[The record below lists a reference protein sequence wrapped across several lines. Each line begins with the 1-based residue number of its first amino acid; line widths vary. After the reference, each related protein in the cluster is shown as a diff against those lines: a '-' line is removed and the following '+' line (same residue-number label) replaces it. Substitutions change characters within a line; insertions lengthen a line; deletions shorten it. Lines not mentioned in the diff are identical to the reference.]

1 MPISDSPGPLVGG
14 RPASA
19 GYERVSYRDYP
30 ILLVDSDSESR
41 DAFCAAFEADF
52 WVVPAQSA
60 EQALELLARK
70 DYAIIIASS
79 EMPDGAGPELLR
91 RTIKSWPHLIRMLL
105 TNAPSSPAV
114 TRAIA
119 DGSIYTYLLRPWNR
133 EQVALT
139 LRRAIEGYAVRHNNR
154 TLVAELKQRN
164 EELEELVEER
174 TSQIREWAERQR
186 KLAISDGLTGL
197 YNHRHFQERWRREV
211 KRAQRYGQS
220 VSLMIIDVDKF
231 KNFNDTMGHPQGDHL
246 LRNLSL
252 LLRRSVRDVDLV
264 ARYGGEEFVIM
275 LPETR
280 KDDGVILAERVR
292 SLVAQHPFEHRDV
305 QPGGRITVSVG
316 VAAFP
321 ADGPGPSEV
330 LVRAD
335 KALYKAKEGGRDR
348 VIVARGDGAS
358 EEDPNDE
365 GDLELIVE
373 EDGDTRIAAPSAMDV
388 PVAGAIDTMRLRL
401 RQSQLQSTA
410 GGKEGDENTP
420 IVRPSD
426 ELEDELPDEQVHALF
441 PDSMDDIVVEVD
453 DFFDPSGTDD
463 DIAPWMRGRD
473 PK

>member
-1 MPISDSPGPLVGG
+1 MPIRGSSSPLAGAQAGPSV
-14 RPASA
+14 A
-19 GYERVSYRDYP
+19 YREFP
-30 ILLVDSDSESR
+30 ILLVDDRPETLE
-41 DAFCAAFEADF
+41 AFGDDFQTEF
-52 WVVPAQSA
+52 WVVTAQSVDR
-60 EQALELLARK
+60 ALELLSQK
-70 DYAIIIASS
+70 DYTIVIARQ
-79 EMPDGAGPELLR
+79 EMPGVSGAEFLA
-91 RTIKSWPHLIRMLL
+91 RTAGSWPHLIRILL
-105 TNAPSSPAV
+105 TDSPGSPTL
-114 TRAIA
+114 TR
-119 DGSIYTYLLRPWNR
+119 SIDQGCIYHFIQQPWNR
-133 EQVALT
+133 ERVALT
-139 LRRAIEGYAVRHNNR
+139 LRRAIEGYAVARSHR
-154 TLVAELKQRN
+154 ALVAELKQRN
-164 EELEELVEER
+164 EEMEHLVEER

-264 ARYGGEEFVIM
+264 ARYGGEEFVVM

-280 KDDGVILAERVR
+280 KDEGVILAERVR

-316 VAAFP
+316 VASFP
-321 ADGPGPSEV
+321 ADGAGPGEV

-348 VIVARGDGAS
+348 VIVSQGDGS
-358 EEDPNDE
+358 SQDDPNDE
-365 GDLELIVE
+365 GDLALIVE

-388 PVAGAIDTMRLRL
+388 PVAGAIDTLRL
-401 RQSQLQSTA
+401 RQRQSEPAPATGSDTEA
-410 GGKEGDENTP
+410 P
-420 IVRPSD
+420 VVRPSD
-426 ELEDELPDEQVHALF
+426 EMDDELPGPRITALS
-441 PDSMDDIVVEVD
+441 PDSTDEFLVEVD
-453 DFFDPSGTDD
+453 DTFDPSTTDE
-463 DIAPWMRGRD
+463 DIAPWMRGHD

>member
-1 MPISDSPGPLVGG
+1 VPSSDSLGLLVGG
-14 RPASA
+14 RPTSS
-19 GYERVSYRDYP
+19 GYGPVNYRDFP
-30 ILLVDSDSESR
+30 ILLIDDDPER
-41 DAFCAAFEADF
+41 LDAFCEALGNEF
-52 WVVPAQSA
+52 WLIPAQSPNQALDLLSRKEYAIVIA
-60 EQALELLARK
+60 EQGMPGVSGVKLL
-70 DYAIIIASS
+70 S
-79 EMPDGAGPELLR
+79 
-91 RTIKSWPHLIRMLL
+91 RTVSNWPHLIRMLFTDPPLDSEL
-105 TNAPSSPAV
+105 TEAV
-114 TRAIA
+114 NS
-119 DGSIYTYLLRPWNR
+119 GQIYYYIPRPW
-133 EQVALT
+133 EKDQVALM
-139 LRRAIEGYAVRHNNR
+139 LRRAIESYAVARSHR
-154 TLVAELKQRN
+154 TLVAELKLRN
-164 EELEELVEER
+164 EELEQMVEER

-231 KNFNDTMGHPQGDHL
+231 KNFNDTMGHPQGDQL

-252 LLRRSVRDVDLV
+252 LLQRSVRDVDLV

-321 ADGPGPSEV
+321 ADGGSPSEV

-348 VIVARGDGAS
+348 VIVARGDGPV

-365 GDLELIVE
+365 GDLALIVE

-401 RQSQLQSTA
+401 RQSQL
-410 GGKEGDENTP
+410 ENAVKDAEARV
-420 IVRPSD
+420 IARPSEDADD
-426 ELEDELPDEQVHALF
+426 EHPKENPAPLF
-441 PDSMDDIVVEVD
+441 PDSIDEIVVEVD
-453 DFFDPSGTDD
+453 DFFDPTKTDD
-463 DIAPWMRGRD
+463 EIAPWMRGRD
-473 PK
+473 GD

>member
-1 MPISDSPGPLVGG
+1 VPNSDSLGLLVGG
-14 RPASA
+14 RPTSV
-19 GYERVSYRDYP
+19 GYGPVKYRDFP
-30 ILLVDSDSESR
+30 ILLIDDDPER
-41 DAFCAAFEADF
+41 LDTLCKALEHEF
-52 WVVPAQSA
+52 WVIPAQSPA
-60 EQALELLARK
+60 QALELLSRK
-70 DYAIIIASS
+70 EYAIIIA
-79 EMPDGAGPELLR
+79 EQGMPGVSGAQVLS
-91 RTIKSWPHLIRMLL
+91 RTVSGWPHLIRMLITDTPVDPEL
-105 TNAPSSPAV
+105 TEAV
-114 TRAIA
+114 NSGGIYHYIA
-119 DGSIYTYLLRPWNR
+119 RPWAR
-133 EQVALT
+133 DRIALMLKRVLESYSVA
-139 LRRAIEGYAVRHNNR
+139 RSHR
-154 TLVAELKQRN
+154 TLVGELKLRN
-164 EELEELVEER
+164 EELEQMVEER

-231 KNFNDTMGHPQGDHL
+231 KNFNDTMGHPQGDQL

-252 LLRRSVRDVDLV
+252 LLQRSVRDVDLV

-321 ADGPGPSEV
+321 ADGGSPGDV

-348 VIVARGDGAS
+348 VIVARGDGPG

-365 GDLELIVE
+365 GDLALIVE

-401 RQSQLQSTA
+401 RQSELQKA
-410 GGKEGDENTP
+410 VEQAEEGVV
-420 IVRPSD
+420 VRPSD
-426 ELEDELPDEQVHALF
+426 EEDDELAEEHVPPLF
-441 PDSMDDIVVEVD
+441 PDSIDEIVVEVD
-453 DFFDPSGTDD
+453 DFFDPSKTDD
-463 DIAPWMRGRD
+463 EIPPWMRGRD
-473 PK
+473 KD